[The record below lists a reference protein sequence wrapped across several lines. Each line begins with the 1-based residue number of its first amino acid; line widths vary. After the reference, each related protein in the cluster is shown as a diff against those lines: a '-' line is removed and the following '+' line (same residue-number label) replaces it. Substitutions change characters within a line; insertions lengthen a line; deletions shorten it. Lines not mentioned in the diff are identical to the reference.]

1 MIREIEVECP
11 SCSPEEEIG
20 HEVLKEGQSPLVR
33 CLECGQVHAAKIK
46 TPKTVSVKAIVS
58 TMDISNTYRTE
69 LDSEDVVQV
78 DDELI
83 VDDEE
88 TGVVYPILITALD
101 AGGKRVKIARA
112 ENIETIWGRAID
124 EVTVKFSAQAG
135 TEKTEVIEKRFPGDY
150 EFVVG
155 AEERVGNKRL
165 FITKIKVR
173 DGVFRSRKGD
183 VVLAK
188 YVKRIFARKKEEG
201 AGRRDF
207 RRASGERK
215 F

>member
-11 SCSPEEEIG
+11 SCSPEEEVR

-33 CLECGQVHAAKIK
+33 CLECGQVHVAKIK
-46 TPKTVSVKAIVS
+46 TPKKVNLKVIVS
-58 TMDISNTYRTE
+58 KMDVSNTYRTE
-69 LDSEDVVQV
+69 LDSETVLQV
-78 DDELI
+78 DDELV

-88 TGVVYPILITALD
+88 KGVVCPILITALD
-101 AGGKRVKIARA
+101 AGGKRVKLAKA

-135 TEKTEVIEKRFPGDY
+135 TEKTEVIEKRVPGDY

-155 AEERVGNKRL
+155 TEEKVGNTRL
-165 FITKIKVR
+165 FINKIKVR
-173 DGVFRSRKGD
+173 DGLFRSRKGD

-188 YVKRIFARKKEEG
+188 YVKRIFARKKG
-201 AGRRDF
+201 DDSGQRNF
-207 RRASGERK
+207 RKGPW
-215 F
+215 

>member
-1 MIREIEVECP
+1 MTREIEVECP

-46 TPKTVSVKAIVS
+46 TPKSVTLRVIVS
-58 TMDISNTYRTE
+58 KMDVSNTYKTD
-69 LDSEDVVQV
+69 LDSETMLQV
-78 DDELI
+78 DDELV

-88 TGVVYPILITALD
+88 TGVVVPILITALD
-101 AGGKRVKIARA
+101 AGGKRVQTARA
-112 ENIETIWGRAID
+112 ENTETIWGRAID
-124 EVTVKFSAQAG
+124 EITVKFSAQSG
-135 TEKTEVIEKRFPGDY
+135 TEKTEVIEKRVPGDY

-155 AEERVGNKRL
+155 AEEKVGNKRL

-188 YVKRIFARKKEEG
+188 YVKRIFARKKGEG
-201 AGRRDF
+201 SGQRDF
-207 RRASGERK
+207 RRGPW
-215 F
+215 

>member
-1 MIREIEVECP
+1 MVQEIEIECP
-11 SCSPEEEIG
+11 SCSPKEEVL

-33 CLECGQVHAAKIK
+33 CLECGQVHPTKLK
-46 TPKTVSVKAIVS
+46 TPTAVNLKVIVS
-58 TMDISNTYRTE
+58 KMDVSNTYKTK
-69 LDSEDVVQV
+69 LDSETVLQV
-78 DDELI
+78 DDELV

-101 AGGKRVKIARA
+101 AAGKRVPMAKA

-124 EVTVKFSAQAG
+124 EVTVKFSAQSG
-135 TEKTEVIEKRFPGDY
+135 TEKTEVLEKRVPGDF

-155 AEERVGNKRL
+155 TEEKVGNKRL
-165 FITKIKVR
+165 LINKIKVR

-188 YVKRIFARKKEEG
+188 YVKRIFARKLGESSNQRYVRRG
-201 AGRRDF
+201 AR
-207 RRASGERK
+207 
-215 F
+215 